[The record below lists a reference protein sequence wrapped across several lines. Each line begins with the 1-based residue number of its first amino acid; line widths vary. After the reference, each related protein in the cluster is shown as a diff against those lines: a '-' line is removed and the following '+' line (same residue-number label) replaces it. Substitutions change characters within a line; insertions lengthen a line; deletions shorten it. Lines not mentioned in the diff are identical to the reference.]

1 MNKVL
6 KLRLKAAAI
15 TLTIATVVPLLVFAL
30 FTNPAFIVWL
40 IMLGVAVLVVVVVFV
55 VMCCRGLCDAPQC
68 RLTEQHRLNL
78 FMLYL

>member
-15 TLTIATVVPLLVFAL
+15 TLTIATVIPLLVFSL

-40 IMLGVAVLVVVVVFV
+40 IMLGVAGLLVFI
-55 VMCCRGLCDAPQC
+55 
-68 RLTEQHRLNL
+68 
-78 FMLYL
+78 LYLKVFMILMENQQRKERHATRKS